1 MSASTEPAAPPNA
14 MDQPEPRKAATSDR
28 LRLWWRRA
36 ETFVYPV
43 LAIVGLLVLWQV
55 LVIVLNIA
63 PYLLPK
69 PTDVIATLIQDLP
82 NLMAQSVVTIEEIV
96 AGFALSVIVG
106 IPLAVGIVTWRGFEK
121 TMYPLL
127 VASQTVPKV
136 AIAPLF
142 LVWFGFGQ
150 TPKVLIAFLIAFF
163 PIVIDTAV
171 GLRSVPT
178 EMTDLAHSMGASR
191 LALFWKIRFPYALP
205 NIFGGLKVGITLAV
219 IGAIVGEFVGAD
231 SGLGYVLVIA
241 NGRLDTSLLFAA
253 ILVLV
258 LIGIVTFLIVDIAER
273 MAIPW
278 HVSKRKEAVTFGT
291 A

>member
-1 MSASTEPAAPPNA
+1 MPASTEPTIVPSEALAP
-14 MDQPEPRKAATSDR
+14 QPSLPSRGVRMKAV
-28 LRLWWRRA
+28 WRRA
-36 ETFVYPV
+36 ESVAYPV
-43 LAIVGLLVLWQV
+43 LAMVGLLVVWQIF
-55 LVIVLNIA
+55 VIVFNIA

-69 PTDVIATLIQDLP
+69 PTDVLVTLIRDLP
-82 NLMAQSVVTIEEIV
+82 DLMAQSLVTIEEIV
-96 AGFALSVIVG
+96 LGFALSVVVG

-121 TMYPLL
+121 TVYPLL

-178 EMTDLAHSMGASR
+178 EMTDLAHSMGASP

-205 NIFGGLKVGITLAV
+205 NVFGGLKVGITLAV

-241 NGRLDTSLLFAA
+241 NGRLNTSLLFAA

-258 LIGIVTFLIVDIAER
+258 LIGVVTFLIVDVAER
-273 MAIPW
+273 FAIPW

>member
-1 MSASTEPAAPPNA
+1 MSDSAEPLAVATGSASARRVPAGHRR
-14 MDQPEPRKAATSDR
+14 Q
-28 LRLWWRRA
+28 LLWRRA
-36 ETFVYPV
+36 ETIAYPV
-43 LAIVGLLVLWQV
+43 AAMVGFLVFWQAFV
-55 LVIVLNIA
+55 VVFNIA

-69 PTDVIATLIQDLP
+69 PTDVLVTLANDLP
-82 NLMAQSVVTIEEIV
+82 DLLAQSIVTVEEIV
-96 AGFALSVIVG
+96 LGFALSVVVA
-106 IPLAVGIVTWRGFEK
+106 IPLAVGIVAWRGFEK
-121 TMYPLL
+121 SMYPLL

-150 TPKVLIAFLIAFF
+150 TPKVMIDFLIAFF

-178 EMTDLAHSMGASR
+178 ELTDLAQSMGASR

-219 IGAIVGEFVGAD
+219 IGAVVGEFVGSD

-241 NGRLDTSLLFAA
+241 NGRLNTSLLFAA
-253 ILVLV
+253 IIVLV
-258 LIGIVTFLIVDIAER
+258 LIGVITFLIVDIAER
-273 MAIPW
+273 LAIPW
-278 HVSKRKEAVTFGT
+278 HVSRRKEAVTFGT

>member
-1 MSASTEPAAPPNA
+1 
-14 MDQPEPRKAATSDR
+14 
-28 LRLWWRRA
+28 
-36 ETFVYPV
+36 
-43 LAIVGLLVLWQV
+43 
-55 LVIVLNIA
+55 
-63 PYLLPK
+63 
-69 PTDVIATLIQDLP
+69 
-82 NLMAQSVVTIEEIV
+82 
-96 AGFALSVIVG
+96 
-106 IPLAVGIVTWRGFEK
+106 
-121 TMYPLL
+121 
-127 VASQTVPKV
+127 
-136 AIAPLF
+136 
-142 LVWFGFGQ
+142 
-150 TPKVLIAFLIAFF
+150 
-163 PIVIDTAV
+163 
-171 GLRSVPT
+171 
-178 EMTDLAHSMGASR
+178 MTDLAHSMGASR

>member
-1 MSASTEPAAPPNA
+1 MSDSLKQIAEPDDENEARPQLS
-14 MDQPEPRKAATSDR
+14 MRYR
-28 LRLWWRRA
+28 LLLFWRNA
-36 ETFVYPV
+36 ETIVYPV
-43 LAIVGLLVLWQV
+43 AAIVGLLVLWQV
-55 LVIVLNIA
+55 FVVVFNIA

-69 PTDVIATLIQDLP
+69 PTDVLVTLIQDLP
-82 NLMAQSVVTIEEIV
+82 DLISQSVITVEEIV
-96 AGFALSVIVG
+96 LGFALSVIVG
-106 IPLAVGIVTWRGFEK
+106 IPLAVGIVTWRAFEK
-121 TMYPLL
+121 SIYPLL

-150 TPKVLIAFLIAFF
+150 APKVLIAFLIAFF

-178 EMTDLAHSMGASR
+178 EMTDLAHSMGASP

-219 IGAIVGEFVGAD
+219 IGAIVGEFVGSD

-241 NGRLDTSLLFAA
+241 NGRLDTALLFAA

-258 LIGIVTFLIVDIAER
+258 LIGIITFLIVDGAER
-273 MAIPW
+273 VAIPW